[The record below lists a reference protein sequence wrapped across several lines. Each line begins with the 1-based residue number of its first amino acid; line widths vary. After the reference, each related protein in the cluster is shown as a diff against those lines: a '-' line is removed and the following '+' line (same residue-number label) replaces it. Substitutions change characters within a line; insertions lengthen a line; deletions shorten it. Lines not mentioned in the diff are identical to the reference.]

1 MFQSREMM
9 RQTSLSFICVTDVVF
24 NYRPLQGNTCLM
36 PDRWCTLNERLFKY
50 LFFTSFLNVW
60 GDALFTVQCSNFAPK
75 KNIDF
80 FRFIYRVTDIIMYT
94 GASQTFMGFIL
105 TTHFCLDPFK
115 WCCCPP
121 LTAAGS
127 QKQPSP
133 SPCQYRYLHRH
144 MIRKSL
150 TADL

>member
-75 KNIDF
+75 KSIDF

-94 GASQTFMGFIL
+94 GASQTFMGLSSQHISAQTRL
-105 TTHFCLDPFK
+105 SDTVALLLLP
-115 WCCCPP
+115 
-121 LTAAGS
+121 AGS